1 MIIKIIFNINF
12 KKEILEICE
21 SEKIAF
27 EREKFYI
34 AKVKA
39 YSNDKYY
46 NISSGG
52 EGGFANF
59 AGKSQEELELWKKRM
74 SESRKGRV
82 ITEGW
87 KQKILDTRKLKGIGR
102 GSSNPMYGKKGRDNP
117 ASKAIVM
124 MDLEGN
130 VVKEFDIPSGIL
142 NSILNYNTKELDKG
156 TISRPIQKFFYVD
169 EKGAITFTT
178 GACVNRFELA
188 EPVKILLNKRLVKLF
203 KLFQDCSVHFK
214 LAYDAVE
221 GSSDIIQ
228 TKVQFA
234 ASDIVIT
241 SILSCDDSMLSQIPV
256 NAIRGRAD
264 NIYPYSVVL
273 SKNDLM
279 ATLGR
284 LMLFTSSSS
293 EIDLKQN
300 IMFVFG
306 PDNVTVSDIKGDN
319 KEVLKYLN
327 KESGIVEEYK
337 ANLDTMDLKLTLD
350 TCVEPSITL
359 SFGDGNA
366 FILSRGSIKNVI
378 PEVVIM

>member
-1 MIIKIIFNINF
+1 MILKTKKLQEVCSKI
-12 KKEILEICE
+12 LPAVE
-21 SEKIAF
+21 SSEL
-27 EREKFYI
+27 
-34 AKVKA
+34 
-39 YSNDKYY
+39 
-46 NISSGG
+46 SS
-52 EGGFANF
+52 
-59 AGKSQEELELWKKRM
+59 
-74 SESRKGRV
+74 
-82 ITEGW
+82 
-87 KQKILDTRKLKGIGR
+87 ILDTLQLKTVDKVLCLSVTNKEYYVEVKLDITDEVDFHATVSANLFLKLVSQLTAEDIELTVSDNVLNVKAN
-102 GSSNPMYGKKGRDNP
+102 GSYKIPL
-117 ASKAIVM
+117 IF
-124 MDLEGN
+124 EGEQLMELPVINIDN

-178 GACVNRFELA
+178 GACVNSFELA

-221 GSSDIIQ
+221 GSSDIVQ

-264 NIYPYSVVL
+264 NIYPHSVVL

-306 PDNVTVSDIKGDN
+306 FDSVTVSDIKGEN

-327 KESGIVEEYK
+327 KESGIVDEYR
-337 ANLDTMDLKLTLD
+337 ANLDIMDLKLTLD

>member
-1 MIIKIIFNINF
+1 MILKTKKLQEVCSKI
-12 KKEILEICE
+12 LPAVE
-21 SEKIAF
+21 SSEL
-27 EREKFYI
+27 
-34 AKVKA
+34 
-39 YSNDKYY
+39 
-46 NISSGG
+46 SS
-52 EGGFANF
+52 
-59 AGKSQEELELWKKRM
+59 
-74 SESRKGRV
+74 
-82 ITEGW
+82 
-87 KQKILDTRKLKGIGR
+87 ILDTLQLRTVDKVLCLSVTNKEYFVEVKLDITDEVDFHATVSANLFLKLVSQLTAEDIELTVSDNVLNVKAN
-102 GSSNPMYGKKGRDNP
+102 GSYKIPLIFEGDNLMELP
-117 ASKAIVM
+117 VISIS
-124 MDLEGN
+124 N

>member
-1 MIIKIIFNINF
+1 MILKTKKLQEVCSKI
-12 KKEILEICE
+12 LPAVE
-21 SEKIAF
+21 SSEL
-27 EREKFYI
+27 
-34 AKVKA
+34 
-39 YSNDKYY
+39 
-46 NISSGG
+46 SS
-52 EGGFANF
+52 
-59 AGKSQEELELWKKRM
+59 
-74 SESRKGRV
+74 
-82 ITEGW
+82 
-87 KQKILDTRKLKGIGR
+87 ILDTLQLKTVDKVLCLSVTNKEYYVEVKLDITDEVDFHATVSANLFLKLVSQLTAEDIELTVSDNVLNVKAN
-102 GSSNPMYGKKGRDNP
+102 GSYKIPL
-117 ASKAIVM
+117 IF
-124 MDLEGN
+124 EGEQLMELPFINIDN

-178 GACVNRFELA
+178 GACVNSFELA

-221 GSSDIIQ
+221 GSNDIVQ

-306 PDNVTVSDIKGDN
+306 PDSVTVSDIKGEN

-327 KESGIVEEYK
+327 KESGIVDEYR
-337 ANLDTMDLKLTLD
+337 ANLDIMDLKLTLD

>member
-1 MIIKIIFNINF
+1 MILKTKKLQEVCSKI
-12 KKEILEICE
+12 LPAVE
-21 SEKIAF
+21 SSEL
-27 EREKFYI
+27 
-34 AKVKA
+34 
-39 YSNDKYY
+39 
-46 NISSGG
+46 SS
-52 EGGFANF
+52 
-59 AGKSQEELELWKKRM
+59 
-74 SESRKGRV
+74 
-82 ITEGW
+82 
-87 KQKILDTRKLKGIGR
+87 ILDTLQLKTVDKVLCLSVTNKEYFVEVKLDITDEVDFHATVSANLFLKLVSQLTAEDIELTVSDNVLNVKANGSYKIPLIFEGDNLMELPVIGI
-102 GSSNPMYGKKGRDNP
+102 S
-117 ASKAIVM
+117 
-124 MDLEGN
+124 N

-221 GSSDIIQ
+221 GSNDIIQ

>member
-1 MIIKIIFNINF
+1 MILKTKKLQEVCSKI
-12 KKEILEICE
+12 LPAVE
-21 SEKIAF
+21 SSEL
-27 EREKFYI
+27 
-34 AKVKA
+34 
-39 YSNDKYY
+39 
-46 NISSGG
+46 SS
-52 EGGFANF
+52 
-59 AGKSQEELELWKKRM
+59 
-74 SESRKGRV
+74 
-82 ITEGW
+82 
-87 KQKILDTRKLKGIGR
+87 ILDTLQLKTVDKVLCLSVTNKEYFVEVKLDITDEVDFHATVSANLFLKLVSQLTAEDIELTVSDNVLNVKANGSYKIPLIFEGDNLMELPVIGI
-102 GSSNPMYGKKGRDNP
+102 S
-117 ASKAIVM
+117 
-124 MDLEGN
+124 N

-178 GACVNRFELA
+178 GACVNSFELA

-300 IMFVFG
+300 ILFVFG
-306 PDNVTVSDIKGDN
+306 PDNVTVSDIKGEN

>member
-1 MIIKIIFNINF
+1 MILKT
-12 KKEILEICE
+12 KKL
-21 SEKIAF
+21 
-27 EREKFYI
+27 
-34 AKVKA
+34 
-39 YSNDKYY
+39 
-46 NISSGG
+46 
-52 EGGFANF
+52 
-59 AGKSQEELELWKKRM
+59 QEVC
-74 SESRKGRV
+74 S
-82 ITEGW
+82 
-87 KQKILDTRKLKGIGR
+87 KILPAVESTELSSILDVLQLKTVDKVLCLSVTNKEYYVEVKLDITDEVDFHATVSATLFLKLVSQLTAEDIELTVSDNVLNIKAN
-102 GSSNPMYGKKGRDNP
+102 GSYKIPL
-117 ASKAIVM
+117 IF
-124 MDLEGN
+124 EGEQLMELPVINIEN
-130 VVKEFDIPSGIL
+130 VVKEFDISSGIL

-178 GACVNRFELA
+178 GACVNSFELA
-188 EPVKILLNKRLVKLF
+188 QPVKILLNKRLVKLF

-221 GSSDIIQ
+221 GSTDIVQ
-228 TKVQFA
+228 TKVQFV
-234 ASDIVIT
+234 ASNIVIT

-264 NIYPYSVVL
+264 NIYPHSVVL

-306 PDNVTVSDIKGDN
+306 SDSVTVSDIKGEN

-327 KESGIVEEYK
+327 KESGIVDEYR
-337 ANLDTMDLKLTLD
+337 ANLDIMDLKLTLD

>member
-1 MIIKIIFNINF
+1 MILKTKKLQEVCSKI
-12 KKEILEICE
+12 LPAVE
-21 SEKIAF
+21 SSEL
-27 EREKFYI
+27 
-34 AKVKA
+34 
-39 YSNDKYY
+39 
-46 NISSGG
+46 SS
-52 EGGFANF
+52 
-59 AGKSQEELELWKKRM
+59 
-74 SESRKGRV
+74 
-82 ITEGW
+82 
-87 KQKILDTRKLKGIGR
+87 ILDTLQLKTVDKVLCLSVTNKEYYVEVKLDITDEVDFHATVSANLFLKLVSQLTAEDIELTVSDNVLNVKAN
-102 GSSNPMYGKKGRDNP
+102 GSYKIPL
-117 ASKAIVM
+117 IF
-124 MDLEGN
+124 EGEQLMELPVININN

-178 GACVNRFELA
+178 GACVNSFELA

-221 GSSDIIQ
+221 GSNDIIQ

-300 IMFVFG
+300 ILFVFG
-306 PDNVTVSDIKGDN
+306 SDSVTVSDIKGEN

-327 KESGIVEEYK
+327 KASGIVDEYR
-337 ANLDTMDLKLTLD
+337 ANLDIMDLKLTLD

-378 PEVVIM
+378 PEVVIV

>member
-1 MIIKIIFNINF
+1 MILKTKKLQEVCSKI
-12 KKEILEICE
+12 LPAVE
-21 SEKIAF
+21 SSEL
-27 EREKFYI
+27 
-34 AKVKA
+34 
-39 YSNDKYY
+39 
-46 NISSGG
+46 SS
-52 EGGFANF
+52 
-59 AGKSQEELELWKKRM
+59 
-74 SESRKGRV
+74 
-82 ITEGW
+82 
-87 KQKILDTRKLKGIGR
+87 ILDTLQLKTVDKVLCLSVTNKEYFVEVKLDITDEVDFHATVSANLFLKLVSQLTAEDIELTVSDNVLNVKANGSYKIPLIFEGDNLMELPVIGI
-102 GSSNPMYGKKGRDNP
+102 S
-117 ASKAIVM
+117 
-124 MDLEGN
+124 N

-178 GACVNRFELA
+178 GACVNSFELA

-300 IMFVFG
+300 ILFVFG
-306 PDNVTVSDIKGDN
+306 PDNVTVSDIKGEN

-337 ANLDTMDLKLTLD
+337 ANLDVMDLKLTLD
-350 TCVEPSITL
+350 TCVEPSLTL

>member
-1 MIIKIIFNINF
+1 MILKTKKLQEVCSKI
-12 KKEILEICE
+12 LPAVE
-21 SEKIAF
+21 SSEL
-27 EREKFYI
+27 
-34 AKVKA
+34 
-39 YSNDKYY
+39 
-46 NISSGG
+46 SS
-52 EGGFANF
+52 
-59 AGKSQEELELWKKRM
+59 
-74 SESRKGRV
+74 
-82 ITEGW
+82 
-87 KQKILDTRKLKGIGR
+87 ILDTLQLKTVDKVLCLSVTNKEYFVEVKLDITDEVDFHATVSANLFLKLVSQLTAEDIELTVSDNVLNVKANGSYKIPLIFEGDNLMELPVIGI
-102 GSSNPMYGKKGRDNP
+102 S
-117 ASKAIVM
+117 
-124 MDLEGN
+124 N

-178 GACVNRFELA
+178 GACVNSFELA

-284 LMLFTSSSS
+284 LMLFTNSSS

-306 PDNVTVSDIKGDN
+306 PDNVTVSDIKGEN

>member
-1 MIIKIIFNINF
+1 MILKTKKLQEVCSKILPAVESTELSSILDVLQLKTVDKVLCLSVTN
-12 KKEILEICE
+12 KEYYVEVKLDITDEVDFHATVSATLFLKLVSQLTAEDIE
-21 SEKIAF
+21 LTVSDNVLN
-27 EREKFYI
+27 
-34 AKVKA
+34 VKA
-39 YSNDKYY
+39 NGSYKIPLIFEGEQLMELPVI
-46 NISSGG
+46 NI
-52 EGGFANF
+52 E
-59 AGKSQEELELWKKRM
+59 
-74 SESRKGRV
+74 
-82 ITEGW
+82 
-87 KQKILDTRKLKGIGR
+87 
-102 GSSNPMYGKKGRDNP
+102 
-117 ASKAIVM
+117 
-124 MDLEGN
+124 N
-130 VVKEFDIPSGIL
+130 VVKEFDISSGIL

-178 GACVNRFELA
+178 GACVNSFELA
-188 EPVKILLNKRLVKLF
+188 QPVKILLNKRLVKLF

-221 GSSDIIQ
+221 GSTDIVQ
-228 TKVQFA
+228 TKVQFV
-234 ASDIVIT
+234 ASNIVIT

-264 NIYPYSVVL
+264 NTYPHSVVL

-306 PDNVTVSDIKGDN
+306 SDSVTVSDIKGEN

-327 KESGIVEEYK
+327 KESGIVDEYR
-337 ANLDTMDLKLTLD
+337 ANLDIMDLKLTLD

>member
-1 MIIKIIFNINF
+1 MILKTKKLQEVCSKI
-12 KKEILEICE
+12 LPAVE
-21 SEKIAF
+21 SSEL
-27 EREKFYI
+27 
-34 AKVKA
+34 
-39 YSNDKYY
+39 
-46 NISSGG
+46 SS
-52 EGGFANF
+52 
-59 AGKSQEELELWKKRM
+59 
-74 SESRKGRV
+74 
-82 ITEGW
+82 
-87 KQKILDTRKLKGIGR
+87 ILDTLQLKTVDKVLCLSVTNKEYFVEVKLDITDEVDFHATVSANLFLKLVSQLTAEDIELTVSDNVLNVKANGSYKIPLIFEGDNLMELPVIGI
-102 GSSNPMYGKKGRDNP
+102 S
-117 ASKAIVM
+117 
-124 MDLEGN
+124 N

-178 GACVNRFELA
+178 GACVNSFELA

-300 IMFVFG
+300 ILFVFG
-306 PDNVTVSDIKGDN
+306 PDNVTVSDIRGEN

-337 ANLDTMDLKLTLD
+337 ANLDVMDLKLTLD
-350 TCVEPSITL
+350 TCVEPSLTL

>member
-1 MIIKIIFNINF
+1 MILKTKKLQEVCSKI
-12 KKEILEICE
+12 LPAVE
-21 SEKIAF
+21 SSEL
-27 EREKFYI
+27 
-34 AKVKA
+34 
-39 YSNDKYY
+39 
-46 NISSGG
+46 SS
-52 EGGFANF
+52 
-59 AGKSQEELELWKKRM
+59 
-74 SESRKGRV
+74 
-82 ITEGW
+82 
-87 KQKILDTRKLKGIGR
+87 ILDTLQLKTVDKVLCLSVTNKEYFVEVKLDITDEVDFHATVSANLFLKLVSQLTAEDIELTVSDNVLNVKAN
-102 GSSNPMYGKKGRDNP
+102 GSYKIPLIFEGDNLMELP
-117 ASKAIVM
+117 VISIS
-124 MDLEGN
+124 N

-169 EKGAITFTT
+169 EEGAITFTT